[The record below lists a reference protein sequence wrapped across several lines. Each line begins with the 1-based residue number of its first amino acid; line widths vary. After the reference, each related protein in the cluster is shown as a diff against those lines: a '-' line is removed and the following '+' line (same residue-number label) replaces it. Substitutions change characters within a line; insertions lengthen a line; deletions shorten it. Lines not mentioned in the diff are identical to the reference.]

1 MADALGSGP
10 SESNLMQVQL
20 LLSAP
25 RNKNLNRFGL
35 DCLLFEKATGYIR
48 GFYFD
53 GLICFDG
60 LDCLFVISK
69 NL

>member
-25 RNKNLNRFGL
+25 RTKQPKPLWFRF
-35 DCLLFEKATGYIR
+35 
-48 GFYFD
+48 
-53 GLICFDG
+53 
-60 LDCLFVISK
+60 FVV
-69 NL
+69 

>member
-25 RNKNLNRFGL
+25 DKNKTNLENEKLSQSKFVLFFNKDWFGMEME
-35 DCLLFEKATGYIR
+35 C
-48 GFYFD
+48 
-53 GLICFDG
+53 
-60 LDCLFVISK
+60 
-69 NL
+69 

>member
-35 DCLLFEKATGYIR
+35 DFLLFEKATGYIR

>member
-25 RNKNLNRFGL
+25 RTKQSKPLWFRL
-35 DCLLFEKATGYIR
+35 LLFEKATGYIR